1 MPVFCF
7 KISLFALPR
16 AQLWYTCGSSSSD
29 KASRASLQKGDDSYA
44 HNSIGFSGSLE
55 GTYVE
60 PCHRKNHGYIE
71 HLEFITLTEYSLCQ
85 DCQINS

>member
-7 KISLFALPR
+7 KISLFTLPR

-60 PCHRKNHGYIE
+60 PCHPQKELRIHRTFTV
-71 HLEFITLTEYSLCQ
+71 HYS
-85 DCQINS
+85 D